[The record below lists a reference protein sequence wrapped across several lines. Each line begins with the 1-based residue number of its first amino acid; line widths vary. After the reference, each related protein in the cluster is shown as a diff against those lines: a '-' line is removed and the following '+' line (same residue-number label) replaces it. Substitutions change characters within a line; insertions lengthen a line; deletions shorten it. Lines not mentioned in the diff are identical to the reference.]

1 MKSFLGR
8 EALLQNFSLR
18 LLSAPLRL
26 KTLRINEMLYLGQR
40 AEAERQRAET
50 AEQENARLRE
60 QLRALGVDPDALM

>member
-1 MKSFLGR
+1 M
-8 EALLQNFSLR
+8 NIR
-18 LLSAPLRL
+18 LLAFIP
-26 KTLRINEMLYLGQR
+26 KKRILLLTGEERAEAERQR